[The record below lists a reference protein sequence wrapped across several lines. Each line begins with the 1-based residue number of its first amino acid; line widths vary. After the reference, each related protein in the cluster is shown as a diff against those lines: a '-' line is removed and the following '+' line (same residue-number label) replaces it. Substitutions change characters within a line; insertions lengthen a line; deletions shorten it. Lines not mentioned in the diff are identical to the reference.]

1 MMRARTGNFSVVFCM
16 TAVAVI
22 LSLSPLMTNAQ
33 DDFHHPELNWKTIE
47 TAHFLVHFHEGGERT
62 ARTVAQIAED
72 VYEPVTALYQHV
84 PDQKVSFVI
93 HDYDDY
99 SNGAAYFYDNKVD
112 IWAPSMDFV
121 FRGTHNWLRNVITHE
136 FTHIVQIQ
144 TTMKFGR
151 KIPSFYFQWLG
162 YESERRPDVL
172 YGYPNVVVSYPIS
185 GFVVP
190 AWFAEGVAQYNR
202 KDLRYDFWDSHRDM
216 ILRSYILADSGLTW
230 EQMAVF
236 GKNSHGNESSY
247 NAGFAFVHYLAQ
259 RYGEDKL
266 LEISR
271 NLSSFTEMTIGGA
284 IGRAVGKDGETV
296 YNEWRQELKKAYAD
310 RVAPIRSGIVEGT
323 PVSFVDTD
331 DPAVWGSSGAA
342 TLTNGP
348 GAGLDPRARMPT
360 CCREVVDMGFAN
372 LYPRFSPDGKQ
383 YTFVSAVGGD
393 YFGQS
398 SVYVADRETHKAKAI
413 VPGAL
418 TGASWSPD
426 GKKLYYARTTRDH
439 PHWSLQN
446 DLYVYDL
453 KEKEETRI
461 TYGRRA
467 DFPSASPDGKSIVCV
482 VDSDGTRNLAIMNTD
497 GSEYRVIT
505 RYANGEQVYNPSW
518 SPSGDHILF
527 DYSIRDGRDIAWIR
541 PDGTGLEFLMTGP
554 ADTRYASFTPDG
566 TRVLFSS
573 DTTGIFNL
581 YALTLA
587 TGKVSQISNVLGGA
601 FLATMDS
608 SGTVLYSAYT
618 ARGYKLYTMAGGA
631 LAAGDHNYAAPR
643 QEGFPYDGPLAL
655 GSGTRSVHQFD
666 WTALRSYDDTHLP
679 KDSVRNYRNVF
690 TSLSI
695 VPFIRVDNYNVKNEA
710 LDVIKPGVY
719 LFSRD
724 VTDKL
729 DLLVGA
735 AINRKMERDLFAQV
749 NYYGK
754 LPGLYQLGLEPSFG
768 IEIYNVTRKSPNS
781 IALALDTIP
790 VNVTYNLMEFDFVF
804 KSPLISQ
811 FAAAEFRYMHS
822 RYSATI
828 ETFVYAPPGSVP
840 TLYSAS
846 DDLYLIANVFSLK
859 LNLDMIQRSAT
870 SDINPVGRRVALRVD
885 RELNK
890 FNGDNSYEAKNG
902 LLLPIYKKVNFTR
915 AELTW
920 REHIPFFLK
929 NHTLSLSVRGGTIL
943 EHSVD
948 EFFDFY
954 AGGLIGM
961 RGYPFY
967 AIGGNE
973 LATAGLNYR
982 FPIFNNIDA
991 RLFQLYFSKLYGS
1004 IYWDIGNAW
1013 TSESPRLK
1021 EFKKDIGIELRLE
1034 SFSFYAYPTR
1044 LFLGAAYGLDKFQRY
1059 IRSRDEYVTYGKEW
1073 RIYFGILFSFDFD

>member
-1 MMRARTGNFSVVFCM
+1 MRPRIGQFITLFRFSV
-16 TAVAVI
+16 AAI
-22 LSLSPLMTNAQ
+22 LTCLAPALLVAQ

-47 TAHFLVHFHEGGERT
+47 TTHFYVHFHDGAERT
-62 ARTVAQIAED
+62 ARTVAKIAED
-72 VYEPVTALYQHV
+72 IYEPVTSLYQHV

-121 FRGTHNWLRNVITHE
+121 FRGAHNWLRNVITHE

-144 TTMKFGR
+144 TAMKFGR
-151 KIPSFYFQWLG
+151 KLPSFYFQWLG

-172 YGYPNVVVSYPIS
+172 YGYPNVVVSYPLS

-247 NAGFAFVHYLAQ
+247 NAGFAFVHYIAQ

-271 NLSSFTEMTIGGA
+271 NLSSFGEMTIGGA
-284 IGRAVGKDGETV
+284 IGRAVGKDGEQV
-296 YNEWRQELKKAYAD
+296 YDEWRAELKKAYAE
-310 RVAPIRSGIVEGT
+310 RVVPIKAHLVEGK
-323 PVSFVDTD
+323 PVTFFDTENSG
-331 DPAVWGSSGAA
+331 VWGGAEA
-342 TLTNGP
+342 TTLTHGP
-348 GAGLDPRARMPT
+348 GAGLDPRGQMPS

-372 LYPRFSPDGKQ
+372 LYPRFSPDGKH
-383 YTFVSAVGGD
+383 YAFVSTVSGD

-398 SVYVADRETHKAKAI
+398 SLLIADRETHKAHSV
-413 VPGAL
+413 VPGVL

-426 GKKLYYARTTRDH
+426 GKKLYYGRTTRDH
-439 PHWSLQN
+439 PHWSLQS
-446 DLYVYDL
+446 DLYVYDVAED
-453 KEKEETRI
+453 KETRI
-461 TYGRRA
+461 THNRRA
-467 DFPSASPDGKSIVCV
+467 DFPSVSPDGRSVVCV
-482 VDSDGTRNLAIMNTD
+482 VDSDGTRNLAVMGID
-497 GSEYRVIT
+497 GSDYRLIT
-505 RYANGEQVYNPSW
+505 HYANGEQVYNPSW
-518 SPSGDHILF
+518 NPAGDRILF
-527 DYSIRDGRDIAWIR
+527 DYSIRDGRDIAWVR
-541 PDGTGLEFLMTGP
+541 PDGSDPEFLLTGP

-566 TRVLFSS
+566 SRVLFSS

-581 YALTLA
+581 YSLSLA
-587 TGKVSQISNVLGGA
+587 TRQVAQISNVLGGA
-601 FLATMDS
+601 FLASADS
-608 SGTVLYSAYT
+608 SGTILYSAYT
-618 ARGYKLYTMAGGA
+618 SSGYKLYSLRDTMVSSEGTG
-631 LAAGDHNYAAPR
+631 YAIQHA
-643 QEGFPYDGPLAL
+643 EGFPYDGPLAL
-655 GSGTRSVHQFD
+655 GSGTRSIHQFD
-666 WTALRSYDDTHLP
+666 WTSLRSYDDRQLA
-679 KDSVRNYRNVF
+679 KDSVRNYRNIF

-719 LFSRD
+719 MFSRD
-724 VTDKL
+724 VTDRL

-735 AINRKMERDLFAQV
+735 AINRRLERDLFTQI

-754 LPGLYQLGLEPSFG
+754 MPGFYQLGWEPSFG
-768 IEIYNVTRKSPNS
+768 LELYNVTRKASNS
-781 IALALDTIP
+781 IGLAQDTIP
-790 VNVTYNLMEFDFVF
+790 VDVTYNLMEFDFVL
-804 KSPLISQ
+804 KSPFLSQ
-811 FAAAEFRYMHS
+811 FAAMEFRYMHS
-822 RYSATI
+822 RYSAAI
-828 ETFVYAPPGSVP
+828 ETFVYDPGPGYSP
-840 TLYSAS
+840 ILFSAS
-846 DDLYLIANVFSLK
+846 DDLYLIANVFSLRFDF
-859 LNLDMIQRSAT
+859 DMIRRSAT
-870 SDINPVGRRVALRVD
+870 SEINPIGRKISLRVD

-890 FNGDNSYEAKNG
+890 FNGDNSYEVKNG
-902 LLLPIYKKVNFTR
+902 LLLPLYKKVNFTR

-920 REHIPFFLK
+920 KEHIPFFFK
-929 NHTLSLSVRGGTIL
+929 NHTLTISARGGTIL

-982 FPIFNNIDA
+982 FPIFDAIDA
-991 RLFQLYFSKLYGS
+991 RIFQLYFSKLYGS
-1004 IYWDIGNAW
+1004 IYADIGNAW
-1013 TSESPRLK
+1013 TSEKPRLK
-1021 EFKKDIGIELRLE
+1021 EFKKDVGMELRLE

-1059 IRSRDEYVTYGKEW
+1059 IRSRDSYVTYGKEW